1 MQLQAYDWR
10 CKTVNLLSG
19 FKVSFNAFTGQ
30 QGDKFPTKRGAGI
43 QPTGKQGK
51 PRSSGKGY

>member
-10 CKTVNLLSG
+10 WKTVNLLSG
-19 FKVSFNAFTGQ
+19 FNVSFNAFTGQ

-43 QPTGKQGK
+43 EPTGKQGK
-51 PRSSGKGY
+51 PRSSG